1 MLPDRLKG
9 ASVNKAEL
17 VEEVA
22 AATKIPPKEVAQVLE
37 GVIGSIVRAVGRGE
51 KVVLSGFGTFHR
63 RTRSK
68 RTARDIWADRPL
80 QVPAT
85 NVPAF
90 KPGRPFR
97 EVVDRRRGTPHR
109 ADVRR
114 SRAAPQPVQAR
125 ARGRRRGGYSRR
137 RSSR

>member
-1 MLPDRLKG
+1 M
-9 ASVNKAEL
+9 NKTEL

-22 AATKIPPKEVAQVLE
+22 ATSKVPPKEVAKVLE
-37 GVIGSIVRAVGRGE
+37 ALIATIVRAVTRGE

-80 QVPAT
+80 SVPAT

-109 ADVRR
+109 TDVRR
-114 SRAAPQPVQAR
+114 SRAAPPVA
-125 ARGRRRGGYSRR
+125 ARGRGRKRGSYSRK
-137 RSSR
+137 RSSK

>member
-1 MLPDRLKG
+1 M
-9 ASVNKAEL
+9 NKTEL

-22 AATKIPPKEVAQVLE
+22 AASKVPPKEVAKVLE
-37 GVIGSIVRAVGRGE
+37 ALIATIVRAVTRGE

-63 RTRSK
+63 RTRGK

-80 QVPAT
+80 AVPAT

-97 EVVDRRRGTPHR
+97 EVVDRRRGAAHR
-109 ADVRR
+109 TEVRR
-114 SRAAPQPVQAR
+114 TRAALQPVTVGG
-125 ARGRRRGGYSRR
+125 RGRKRGTYARK
-137 RSSR
+137 RSSK

>member
-1 MLPDRLKG
+1 M
-9 ASVNKAEL
+9 NKTEL

-22 AATKIPPKEVAQVLE
+22 AATKVPPKEVAKVVEALIAT
-37 GVIGSIVRAVGRGE
+37 VVRAVMRGE

-80 QVPAT
+80 QVPST

-109 ADVRR
+109 SDVRR
-114 SRAAPQPVQAR
+114 SRAVSQPTAVRGR
-125 ARGRRRGGYSRR
+125 ARKRAGYSRK

>member
-1 MLPDRLKG
+1 M
-9 ASVNKAEL
+9 NKTEL

-22 AATKIPPKEVAQVLE
+22 AASKVPPKDVARVLE
-37 GVIGSIVRAVGRGE
+37 ALIATIVRAVTRGE

-68 RTARDIWADRPL
+68 RTARDIWADQPL
-80 QVPAT
+80 SVPAA

-97 EVVDRRRGTPHR
+97 EVVDRRRGAPHR
-109 ADVRR
+109 TDVRR
-114 SRAAPQPVQAR
+114 TRAGRQPVA
-125 ARGRRRGGYSRR
+125 AGGRGRKRGSYSRK
-137 RSSR
+137 RSSK

>member
-1 MLPDRLKG
+1 M
-9 ASVNKAEL
+9 NKAEL

-22 AATKIPPKEVAQVLE
+22 AASKIPPKDVAKVLE
-37 GVIGSIVRAVGRGE
+37 ALIASIVRAVMRGE
-51 KVVLSGFGTFHR
+51 KVVLSGLGTFHR
-63 RTRSK
+63 RTRGK

-97 EVVDRRRGTPHR
+97 EVVGRRRGTPHR

-114 SRAAPQPVQAR
+114 SRAAPQPATAR
-125 ARGRRRGGYSRR
+125 ARARKRSGYSRR
-137 RSSR
+137 RSSK